1 MVKIFILMFC
11 LFHFCCSHAQES
23 CELKGEIDFPFI
35 NHYSAYGVNDTLAE
49 RVIAIYERNYRKAKS
64 TKKTDKDLQLFALVK
79 KHHLIFSPY
88 VIVQNKEG
96 ERLVI
101 YMDSVTYNKTG
112 LWNYNYEDLT
122 TNQNYLWFEA
132 KGIWLGENAYLLTEF
147 NQMTLMED
155 KNRVLAGAKF
165 ARDVYRR

>member
-1 MVKIFILMFC
+1 MRIFILILC
-11 LFHFCCSHAQES
+11 LFHFCYSHGQES

-35 NHYSAYGVNDTLAE
+35 NNYSAYGVNDTLAE
-49 RVIAIYERNYRKAKS
+49 RAIAVYERNYKKAKS
-64 TKKTDKDLQLFALVK
+64 TKKTDQELQLFALVK
-79 KHHLIFSPY
+79 KHHLLFNPY
-88 VIVQNKEG
+88 VIVQNQEG

-101 YMDSVTYNKTG
+101 YMDSASYQRTG
-112 LWNYNYEDLT
+112 VWDYNYEDLT

-147 NQMTLMED
+147 NQMTLTED